1 MTSKVLALAG
11 ASALVAAAAV
21 AQAQPTPAPRPAT
34 PPPAAAR
41 PAAAAAPAMSHGP
54 AINGMCMLA
63 IDQAIQ
69 QSTVGRYVG
78 TRMQQ
83 IVAQVKAELQP
94 DETAITTEGRALEQS
109 RATLDAATYQSRV
122 ANLNLRIA
130 NYQKKGELRQREVEA
145 TEQKAL
151 NRIAQ
156 ELDPIVR
163 QVYQQRGCSLLL
175 NRQAVLVGN
184 PAMDVTPM
192 AITALNAKIT
202 QFTFDRERLD
212 AAQAP
217 AAAASPR

>member
-21 AQAQPTPAPRPAT
+21 AQAQPAPAARPAV
-34 PPPAAAR
+34 
-41 PAAAAAPAMSHGP
+41 PAAAAAASSISHGP
-54 AINGMCMLA
+54 PINGMCMLA

-156 ELDPIVR
+156 EPKVKEL
-163 QVYQQRGCSLLL
+163 Y
-175 NRQAVLVGN
+175 
-184 PAMDVTPM
+184 
-192 AITALNAKIT
+192 KK
-202 QFTFDRERLD
+202 
-212 AAQAP
+212 
-217 AAAASPR
+217 

>member
-21 AQAQPTPAPRPAT
+21 AQAQPAP
-34 PPPAAAR
+34 AAR
-41 PAAAAAPAMSHGP
+41 PAVPAAAAAAPAISHGP
-54 AINGMCMLA
+54 PINGMCMLA

-163 QVYQQRGCSLLL
+163 QVYQQKGCSLLL

-184 PAMDVTPM
+184 PAMDVTQA
-192 AITALNAKIT
+192 AIAALNAKIT

-212 AAQAP
+212 TAPAP
-217 AAAASPR
+217 AAASSPR